1 MTSAIAPKAVRTPP
15 LWLVLAAAGTIVAIS
30 MGRLQVMGLYLVP
43 VTLELNVGRETFGLT
58 MALAQLLVGL
68 AAPITG
74 AMIDKFGA
82 GRIIIGCSLTTM
94 GGLYLMQT
102 AQTGPQLIASGI
114 LMGLGVSGTGLSALV
129 GTISRLSPPEK
140 RTSAIASVGMA
151 AGIGTFLAFPYAHLL
166 IDLLGW
172 KASLFVLMGTLALM
186 IPLSYPLS
194 GKPMP
199 AEGIER
205 SQTLR
210 DALGEAFRHPSFWL
224 LTTGF
229 FVCGFHVA
237 FVSVHLPAFAVDK
250 ALPAW
255 VGPMALAV
263 LGLVNILGT
272 YMAGKSG
279 VYVEKRVG
287 LIIIYLGRAV
297 VFAAFLFV
305 PMTPVTLLLMC
316 GLLGL
321 LWLSTIPLTSGLV
334 AIFFG
339 TQWMSMLY
347 GFVFLSHQVG
357 SFLGVWIAGRLFDLT
372 GSYDVMWMLSA
383 GLGLLSALLNWPI
396 KETPVA
402 RLAGVRT

>member
-1 MTSAIAPKAVRTPP
+1 MTTAIASKAVRTPP

-43 VTLELNVGRETFGLT
+43 VTLELSVGRETFGLT

-82 GRIIIGCSLTTM
+82 GRIIIGCALTTM

-102 AQTGPQLIASGI
+102 AQTGPELIASGI

-151 AGIGTFLAFPYAHLL
+151 AGIGTFVAFPYTHLL

-194 GKPMP
+194 GKPKP

-210 DALGEAFRHPSFWL
+210 EALREAFRHPSFWL

-255 VGPMALAV
+255 VGPMALSV

-279 VYVEKRVG
+279 AYVEKRVG
-287 LIIIYLGRAV
+287 LTIIYLGRAV

-305 PMTPVTLLLMC
+305 PMTPVTLLVMC

-334 AIFFG
+334 AVFFG

-357 SFLGVWIAGRLFDLT
+357 SFLGVWMAGRLFDLT
-372 GSYDVMWMLSA
+372 GSYDVMWTLSA

-396 KETPVA
+396 NEKPVA
-402 RLAGVRT
+402 RLAGARA